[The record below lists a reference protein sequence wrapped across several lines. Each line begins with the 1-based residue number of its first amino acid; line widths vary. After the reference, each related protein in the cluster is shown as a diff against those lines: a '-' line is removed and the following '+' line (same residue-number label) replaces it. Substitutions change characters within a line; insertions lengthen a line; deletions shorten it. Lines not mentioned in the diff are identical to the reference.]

1 MMIGK
6 WFMGWCRMVGF
17 RIKSGILQLSLG
29 IALLISILCASLIGL
44 AYYTRLSFIDK
55 QVGLQLDHRVES
67 GIQYTLA
74 QRLFIPL
81 NETRSIDLFAE
92 GTDSVTVSRKPW
104 GIFELLTSEAHQG
117 RHHAVRA
124 ALLAAAPDTLGKA
137 ALYMPDNNAP
147 VYLAGDTHI
156 EGTVYA
162 SARKFSTGYVDG
174 KGYNR
179 PRFVDGEIRKSEAL
193 MPLLDTTLLHAI
205 RVFFKGSPTGYTIDP
220 LPDLPSNRA
229 FPFTGKTTPYYF
241 SNQSIDLSDSLAG
254 NLIIQS
260 AIKIRVTAEARLRD
274 IILIAPNIDIDKGF
288 TGNIQC
294 FAERTLTVGAES
306 YLKYP
311 SALVLLG
318 GERDSTIVIQH
329 DARVQ
334 GVVVIPGHDRTLASR
349 GVFKIEKKALFHGS
363 AYVNGAS
370 DIQGSLWGQLVT
382 RTTQVRIGETVYGNH
397 LLDATI
403 SSVKRSPYMPAS
415 PLWNH
420 TKTPVIAQWISYV
433 PGE

>member
-1 MMIGK
+1 MRNI
-6 WFMGWCRMVGF
+6 
-17 RIKSGILQLSLG
+17 SSTSLPAGILQLTLAISL
-29 IALLISILCASLIGL
+29 IISILCAAIIGL
-44 AYYTRLSFIDK
+44 AYYTRLAFLDK
-55 QVGLQLDHRVES
+55 QIALQLDHLTES

-74 QRLFIPL
+74 LRQSVSL
-81 NETRSIDLFAE
+81 NEIRTIDLFNE

-104 GIFELLTSEAHQG
+104 GIFELLTSEARQG
-117 RHHAVRA
+117 QHHATKA
-124 ALLAAAPDTLGKA
+124 ALLAATPDTVGKA

-179 PRFVDGEIRKSEAL
+179 PRFVDGEVRKSEPL

-205 RVFFKGSPTGYTIDP
+205 RSFFKGSPEGYAIDQ

-229 FPFTGKTTPYYF
+229 FPFTGRATPYYF
-241 SNQSIDLSDSLAG
+241 SNQSIDLTDSLAG

-294 FAERTLTVGAES
+294 FAEHTLTVGPES
-306 YLKYP
+306 HLKYP
-311 SALVLLG
+311 TALVLLG

-334 GVVVIPGHDRTLASR
+334 GVIVIPGHDRTLASR
-349 GVFKIEKKALFHGS
+349 GVFKIGKKALFHGS
-363 AYVNGAS
+363 AYINGAS

-403 SSVKRSPYMPAS
+403 SAVKRSPYMPAS